1 MPKHLRVLTAALALG
16 LAAVWLLSCSKKNPA
31 SPAPPAGELNG
42 SLAAGGGAYA
52 HKFTSVGSFN
62 YHCSVH
68 PGCGGLSGTIVVI
81 AASGTISNH
90 VLAIAQ
96 SGGSPAGPY
105 GGGTCSSISL
115 QRDTVFVGDTVTWTN
130 NSPLPHTVASQ

>member
-31 SPAPPAGELNG
+31 SPAPPTGVLNG
-42 SLAAGGGAYA
+42 SLAAGGGTYA
-52 HKFTSVGSFN
+52 HTFTTAGSFN

-81 AASGTISNH
+81 PAGGTISNP
-90 VLAIAQ
+90 VLAITQ
-96 SGGSPAGPY
+96 SGGSSDPY
-105 GGGTCSSISL
+105 TGGTCSSISL

-130 NSPLPHTVASQ
+130 NSPLPHTVTSQ